1 MNKISKMINEM
12 NNTQKYFLIV
22 SKVSGLY
29 WFIEGCDN
37 VGTDAY
43 SFFGKMKYF
52 FQYSH
57 FSPFQYNS
65 AWYRGDDQTLAFCIM
80 IGSLLGYFLF
90 KDKKEGIDE
99 KNN

>member
-29 WFIEGCDN
+29 WFIEGFN
-37 VGTDAY
+37 KNRWTIEWHIRL
-43 SFFGKMKYF
+43 KYF
-52 FQYSH
+52 FLDFQ
-57 FSPFQYNS
+57 FSPLTNASQWFQYGN
-65 AWYRGDDQTLAFCIM
+65 QKLAFYIM

-90 KDKKEGIDE
+90 KDKIEE
-99 KNN
+99 

>member
-1 MNKISKMINEM
+1 MINEM

-29 WFIEGCDN
+29 WFIEGYVRSLPSN
-37 VGTDAY
+37 SYNAF
-43 SFFGKMKYF
+43 SLKMELFFMDFDF
-52 FQYSH
+52 F
-57 FSPFQYNS
+57 PLKENS
-65 AWYRGDDQTLAFCIM
+65 YWFIGGDQIFAFCIM

-99 KNN
+99 

>member
-29 WFIEGCDN
+29 WFIEGFTIPKW
-37 VGTDAY
+37 G
-43 SFFGKMKYF
+43 SFEWHTIILKHF
-52 FQYSH
+52 FLH
-57 FSPFQYNS
+57 FDFFPLTEDSYWFIG
-65 AWYRGDDQTLAFCIM
+65 GDQKLAFCIM

-90 KDKKEGIDE
+90 KDKKEGIDG
-99 KNN
+99 